1 MIQSDTARNTINFV
15 VFQIGWFACVLFP
28 GLGAVGLVVLIVA
41 FHLAF
46 ISKARKAEL
55 QFIGAGV
62 VIGGLLDGLWFN
74 IGVLDNGIEGFQL
87 TPIWILGLW
96 AAFSTTLSHSLGW
109 ISAKP
114 WLPYVCAPIAGP
126 FAYWSASKM
135 GAVELPDL
143 TFSLLALAIGWLV
156 VFPLLLYIRKTLY
169 PELLQ

>member
-1 MIQSDTARNTINFV
+1 LIQSETVRNVINFV
-15 VFQIGWFACVLFP
+15 LFQAGWLVCVLYP
-28 GLGAVGLVVLIVA
+28 GLGAVGVVALIVA

-46 ISKARKAEL
+46 ISQARMAEL

-74 IGVLDNGIEGFQL
+74 IGVLDNGIEEFQL

-96 AAFSTTLSHSLGW
+96 AAFSTTLSHSLSW

-114 WLPYVCAPIAGP
+114 WLPFACAPIAGP

-143 TFSLLALAIGWLV
+143 ALSLGALALGWLV
-156 VFPLLLYIRKTLY
+156 VFPLLLFIRKSLY
-169 PELLQ
+169 PELVQ

>member
-1 MIQSDTARNTINFV
+1 MIQSETVRNVINFV
-15 VFQIGWFACVLFP
+15 LFQAGWLVCVLYP
-28 GLGAVGLVVLIVA
+28 GLGAVGVVALIVA

-46 ISKARKAEL
+46 ISQARMAEL

-74 IGVLDNGIEGFQL
+74 IGVLDNGIEEFQL

-96 AAFSTTLSHSLGW
+96 AAFSTTLSHSLSW

-114 WLPYVCAPIAGP
+114 WLPFACAPIAGP

-143 TFSLLALAIGWLV
+143 ALSLGALALGWLV
-156 VFPLLLYIRKTLY
+156 VFPLLLFIRKSLY
-169 PELLQ
+169 PELVQ

>member
-1 MIQSDTARNTINFV
+1 MIKSDTARNVINFV
-15 VFQIGWFACVLFP
+15 LFQLGWLACVLYP
-28 GLGAVGLVVLIVA
+28 NLGAVGFVVLIVA

-46 ISKARKAEL
+46 ISQARMAEL

-74 IGVLDNGIEGFQL
+74 VGVIDNGVEGFQL

-96 AAFSTTLSHSLGW
+96 AAFSTTLSHSLSW

-114 WLPYVCAPIAGP
+114 WLPFACAPIAGP

-143 TFSLLALAIGWLV
+143 ALSLAALAVGWLV

-169 PELLQ
+169 PELVQ